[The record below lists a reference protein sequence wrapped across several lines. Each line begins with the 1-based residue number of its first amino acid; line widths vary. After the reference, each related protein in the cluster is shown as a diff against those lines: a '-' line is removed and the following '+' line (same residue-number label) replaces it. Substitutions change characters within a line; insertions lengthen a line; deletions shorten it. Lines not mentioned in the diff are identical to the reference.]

1 MGDRTK
7 EEYFGIMAKKRSRK
21 LWSVKEE
28 LLTKSREAMLC
39 AVQIFNNPNIH
50 FKSECFIVLSNIAWT
65 YLLHAYYR
73 ENKIEYRYFRQIG
86 RIRRFDKTKKGAHK
100 FWELERCLNED
111 ACPIDKVSKS
121 NLMFLIGL
129 RHEVEHQMTTK
140 IDEYLSARFQAC
152 CLNYNTYV
160 KKLFGDNYGID
171 QHLSFSLQFSTIK
184 EEHANQLRK
193 FTDLPS
199 NISAYIND
207 FDNNLSD
214 EDYNDIKYSYR
225 VLYVPKSVNR
235 KGQADKVIEFIPANS
250 PEAEGL
256 NKEYILVK
264 EREKRKYLPGD
275 VCKKIQENGY
285 PKFNSYQHT
294 MLWKE
299 MDAKNPQKGF
309 GTQVAKT
316 WYWYDNWI
324 QIVEIHCKKNGDKYK

>member
-1 MGDRTK
+1 M
-7 EEYFGIMAKKRSRK
+7 
-21 LWSVKEE
+21 
-28 LLTKSREAMLC
+28 
-39 AVQIFNNPNIH
+39 
-50 FKSECFIVLSNIAWT
+50 
-65 YLLHAYYR
+65 
-73 ENKIEYRYFRQIG
+73 
-86 RIRRFDKTKKGAHK
+86 
-100 FWELERCLNED
+100 
-111 ACPIDKVSKS
+111 
-121 NLMFLIGL
+121 
-129 RHEVEHQMTTK
+129 
-140 IDEYLSARFQAC
+140 
-152 CLNYNTYV
+152 
-160 KKLFGDNYGID
+160 
-171 QHLSFSLQFSTIK
+171 QFSTIK
-184 EEHANQLRK
+184 EEHANQLRE

-214 EDYNDIKYSYR
+214 EEYNDIKYSYR

-275 VCKKIQENGY
+275 VCKKMQENGY

-324 QIVEIHCKKNGDKYK
+324 QIVEIHCRESGDKYK

>member
-1 MGDRTK
+1 
-7 EEYFGIMAKKRSRK
+7 
-21 LWSVKEE
+21 
-28 LLTKSREAMLC
+28 
-39 AVQIFNNPNIH
+39 
-50 FKSECFIVLSNIAWT
+50 
-65 YLLHAYYR
+65 
-73 ENKIEYRYFRQIG
+73 
-86 RIRRFDKTKKGAHK
+86 
-100 FWELERCLNED
+100 
-111 ACPIDKVSKS
+111 
-121 NLMFLIGL
+121 MFLIGL
-129 RHEVEHQMTTK
+129 RHEVEHQMTTR

-171 QHLSFSLQFSTIK
+171 QYLSFSLQFSTIK
-184 EEHANQLRK
+184 EEHANQLRE

-256 NKEYILVK
+256 NKEYVLVK

-275 VCKKIQENGY
+275 VCKKMRENRY

-294 MLWKE
+294 LLWKE

-324 QIVEIHCKKNGDKYK
+324 QIVENHCKESGNKYK